1 MEPVPSNIGRYVI
14 EELVGIGGMGQIYK
28 AQDPDLRRTVAIKLI
43 STKLMSG
50 ADRADYIKRFRREA
64 EAAARCAH
72 PNIVAVYDFA
82 LHEGQPFLAMEFVS
96 GQSLRQ
102 VLDAAPV
109 MAVPDAIGIM
119 LQVLGA
125 LSSAHKQG
133 VIHQDI
139 KPGNIMLAP
148 DKQVKVGDF
157 GISRIMN
164 VETTT
169 IFSTIG
175 TPSYMS
181 PEQCRGDDVDGRS
194 DLFSAG
200 ATLFEMVSGERAFQ
214 GRNVTEVSH
223 RIQNDSLPL
232 LPAQVRVAAPRLQ
245 LVLERA
251 MGKHPEDRFDTGAD
265 MAEALRQVLGDG
277 APDSTRIVPE
287 GAIATARMGPRTGDA
302 RTGDPRTGAEDS
314 GARRPGPPIDPDLLK
329 AVEDK
334 LRPYVGPIARALVNK
349 VAGRGSSAADFCSE
363 LALSVPDEADRER
376 FRRELT
382 SLVRP
387 RSLALTAPSSIGP
400 SSTGAPSTGSSSLG
414 DSSGRGSVQ
423 LPEQELERAQAVLT
437 QFVGP
442 IARILVRRAA
452 AKASS
457 VEALWQA
464 LSTHIESAAERS
476 AFLRQRPS

>member
-1 MEPVPSNIGRYVI
+1 MEPVPTNIGRYVI

-28 AQDPDLRRTVAIKLI
+28 AQDPVLRRTVAIKLI

-82 LHEGQPFLAMEFVS
+82 LHEEQPFLAMEFVS

-102 VLDAAPV
+102 VLDAAPI
-109 MAVPDAIGIM
+109 MAVPDAIGVM
-119 LQVLGA
+119 LQVLDA
-125 LSSAHKQG
+125 LASAHQQG

-139 KPGNIMLAP
+139 KPGNIMLAS
-148 DKQVKVGDF
+148 DRRVKVGDF
-157 GISRIMN
+157 GISRMMN

-169 IFSTIG
+169 IVSTIG

-223 RIQNDSLPL
+223 RIQNDTLPL
-232 LPAQVRVAAPRLQ
+232 LPGHVRNAAPRLQ

-251 MGKHPEDRFDTGAD
+251 MGKHPADRFDTGAD
-265 MAEALRQVLGDG
+265 MAEALRQVLRETT
-277 APDSTRIVPE
+277 PDSTRVAPE
-287 GAIATARMGPRTGDA
+287 ARVTTVIAPRGPR
-302 RTGDPRTGAEDS
+302 EDS
-314 GARRPGPPIDPDLLK
+314 AGRKPQSPLDPTLLK
-329 AVEDK
+329 TLEEK
-334 LRPYVGPIARALVNK
+334 LRSYVGPVARVLVQT
-349 VAGRGSSAADFCSE
+349 VAARGRSAADLVAE
-363 LALSVPDEADRER
+363 VAQSVPDEADRER
-376 FRRELT
+376 FLRET
-382 SLVRP
+382 ASLVRIRP
-387 RSLALTAPSSIGP
+387 PAPPAGGP
-400 SSTGAPSTGSSSLG
+400 PLS
-414 DSSGRGSVQ
+414 DSSGRRSGRVT
-423 LPEQELERAQAVLT
+423 LPEEELERAQAVLT

-442 IARILVRRAA
+442 IARVLVRRAA
-452 AKASS
+452 ANTSS
-457 VEALWQA
+457 VEVLWQA
-464 LSTHIESAAERS
+464 LSTHIESPAERA
-476 AFLRQRPS
+476 AFLKKRPS